1 MPTTASEVLPR
12 DEHVPFSI
20 RVLRHFNWLIRAILR
35 SPLHGMMSR
44 DLVQLDYVGHK
55 SGKRLTLP
63 LSYAEHDGRLYLCSR
78 NSLWWRNLRG
88 GAPVGVWLRGQR
100 ITARPTV
107 LDLSTPEALD
117 GLRAFVTK
125 HPRTG
130 EMLYAVGRDADGRA
144 RQDDLL
150 REVRRSIVV
159 RLERL
164 SGGA

>member
-1 MPTTASEVLPR
+1 MTTTTASEALSR

-20 RVLRHFNWLIRAILR
+20 RVLRRFNWLIRAILR

-55 SGKRLTLP
+55 SGKRLSLP

-88 GAPVGVWLRGQR
+88 GAQVEVWLRGTR

-107 LDLSTPEALD
+107 LDLSTQEARD
-117 GLRAFVTK
+117 GLRAFVSK

-130 EMLYAVGRDADGRA
+130 EMLYNVPRRPEGRPLDEDIA
-144 RQDDLL
+144 
-150 REVRRSIVV
+150 REVQRSIVV
-159 RLERL
+159 RLEV
-164 SGGA
+164 

>member
-1 MPTTASEVLPR
+1 MTTAVSEALPR

-20 RVLRHFNWLIRAILR
+20 RVLRRFNWLIRAILR

-55 SGKRLTLP
+55 SGKRRALP

-88 GAPVGVWLRGQR
+88 GAPVDVWLRGRR
-100 ITARPTV
+100 IAMRPTV
-107 LDLSTPEALD
+107 LDVRTREALD
-117 GLRAFVTK
+117 GLRAFVSK

-130 EMLYAVGRDADGRA
+130 ELLYAVGRDADGRP
-144 RQDDLL
+144 REDDLA

-159 RLERL
+159 RLE
-164 SGGA
+164 A